1 MSNFWSKRR
10 AAVAAEAEAEVQT
23 ALAAEREEAV
33 AEKTDEDI
41 LEELGLPDP
50 DALTVEDDFSVFL
63 KEVVPA
69 RIRTRALRRLWR
81 LNPVLANVDGLVDY
95 GEDFTDAAM
104 VVEKLQTTY
113 QVGKGMLAHVQEL
126 ARQVE
131 EAEGAPL
138 TVEDVEE
145 EALSFDE
152 EVPAEET
159 GAEEEFAQQA
169 DEAVQAA
176 EAEEDMADLAPA
188 PTRHRMQFR
197 FEEHQTG

>member
-23 ALAAEREEAV
+23 ALVAEREGAV

-126 ARQVE
+126 ARRA
-131 EAEGAPL
+131 EAAEKAPL
-138 TVEDVEE
+138 TVEEVEE
-145 EALSFDE
+145 DALAFDE

-159 GAEEEFAQQA
+159 DPEEGFAQQT
-169 DEAVQAA
+169 DDGVQAA
-176 EAEEDMADLAPA
+176 EEYVAGLAPA

-197 FEEHQTG
+197 FEDHQTG